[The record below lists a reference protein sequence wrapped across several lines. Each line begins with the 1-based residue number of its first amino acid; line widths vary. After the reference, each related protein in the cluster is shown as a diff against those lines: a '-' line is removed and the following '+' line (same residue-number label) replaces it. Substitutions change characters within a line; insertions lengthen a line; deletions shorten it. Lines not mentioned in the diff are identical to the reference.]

1 MQSEISR
8 NDRFTG
14 TNQSDNR
21 SASQKDRD
29 RILYTSAFQRLA
41 EVTQVVS
48 PDEGHVF
55 HNRLTHSLKVAQ
67 VARRLA
73 EKLLSDPAQ
82 KEIAESLGGIDP
94 DVTESA
100 SLAHDIGHPP
110 FGHTAEDALDR
121 LVTEAGDP
129 DGFEGNA
136 QSFRIVT
143 KLAVRAKLKSQG
155 LDLTRA
161 TLNALLKYPWLR
173 GQGPKENKWGAYK
186 SEQAEFLW
194 ARELVP
200 AGDLRKSAEAEL
212 MDWADDVTYA
222 VHDAADFY
230 AAGLVPLDRLASR
243 GDDAERKRF
252 FDEVFKRLGTRLE
265 FRRWELEEAFT
276 KLVTWM
282 PFDQSFVGTRDQRG
296 QLRSTASSLIERY
309 INAAA
314 LRCPKDSLES
324 RFTIEPESRKEVLML
339 KQLTWHYVILN
350 PSLGA
355 QQFGQKRII
364 RQLFHMLHEAA
375 HTAQHDDARIFP
387 IAYREEVEVI
397 GGDERRLT
405 RIIADLIASMT
416 EKQVYALHA
425 RLTGHPDSK
434 SLLK

>member
-1 MQSEISR
+1 MPSQINR
-8 NDRFTG
+8 YDRFSKSS
-14 TNQSDNR
+14 QADNR
-21 SASQKDRD
+21 SAGQKDRD

-73 EKLLSDPAQ
+73 EKLLNDPAQ
-82 KEIAESLGGIDP
+82 KQVADDLGGIDP

-110 FGHTAEDALDR
+110 FGHIAEEELEN
-121 LVTEAGDP
+121 LVTDAGDP

-143 KLAVRAKLKSQG
+143 RLAVRAKQGSQG

-161 TLNALLKYPWLR
+161 TLNSLLKYPWLK
-173 GQGPKENKWGAYK
+173 GQGPKKNKWGAYR
-186 SEQAEFLW
+186 SEREEFLW

-230 AAGLVPLDRLASR
+230 AAGLMPLDRLASL
-243 GDDAERKRF
+243 GDDSERKRF
-252 FDEVFKRLGTRLE
+252 FDEVFRRLGTDLE

-282 PFDQSFVGTRDQRG
+282 SFDQSFVGTREQRG
-296 QLRSTASSLIERY
+296 QLRSTASALIERY
-309 INAAA
+309 INAIA
-314 LRCPKDSLES
+314 LRYPKDSSELRIS
-324 RFTIEPESRKEVLML
+324 IDPECQKEVLML

-350 PSLGA
+350 PALGA

-364 RQLFHMLHEAA
+364 RQLFRMFQEAA
-375 HTAQHDDARIFP
+375 RTAQHEDARIFP
-387 IAYREEVEVI
+387 VEYRQEVEAA
-397 GGDERRLT
+397 GGDDRKLT
-405 RIIADLIASMT
+405 RIICDLIASMT
-416 EKQVYALHA
+416 EKQVYALYA
-425 RLTGHPDSK
+425 RLTGNDNSRT
-434 SLLK
+434 LLK